1 MLQVPDGL
9 CAVSVPAKAV
19 SAVGGS
25 VRVGDKVNV
34 YSTSA
39 KSTDL
44 LVANVEVLATSASTG
59 AKKDETSDVS
69 WITLA
74 AKPSEV
80 NELIAAAGVSDLYFT
95 LPSEKFVASDMRSSA
110 KAQGGEMAA
119 DPENAVE
126 GNEDGSETSA
136 SKKMGALS
144 ESSLSTES
152 STGEANGEEASGVEG
167 SSKTRVDGK
176 KEA

>member
-1 MLQVPDGL
+1 M
-9 CAVSVPAKAV
+9 
-19 SAVGGS
+19 
-25 VRVGDKVNV
+25 NV

-59 AKKDETSDVS
+59 AKKDEASDVS

-126 GNEDGSETSA
+126 GNEDGSGTSA